1 VRSKRF
7 MGVAGLAMVAALGL
21 AACSSDSDTSAED
34 SMATASEMPAPEA
47 SVTNTIPEVAAA
59 AGDFTIL
66 VDAVT
71 AAGLAETLST
81 GEYTVFAP
89 TDEAFQP
96 LVDNGTVEELLK
108 DPEGQLTSILTYHV
122 VEGKVT
128 AEDVVKLDGQ
138 KVTTVNG
145 DKLKVMVSDS
155 GEVMLKDSS
164 GGTVTVVQ
172 TDVEADN
179 GVIHVIDGVLI
190 PKS

>member
-1 VRSKRF
+1 
-7 MGVAGLAMVAALGL
+7 MVAALGL

-59 AGDFTIL
+59 AGDFTVL

-108 DPEGQLTSILTYHV
+108 DPEGQLTQILTYHV

-128 AEDVVKLDGQ
+128 AEDVVQLDGQ

-145 DKLKVMVSDS
+145 DKLKVMVTDS

-179 GVIHVIDGVLI
+179 GVIHGIDGVLI

>member
-1 VRSKRF
+1 MRNKRL

-21 AACSSDSDTSAED
+21 AACSTDSDTSAED

-47 SVTNTIPEVAAA
+47 TGTNTIPEVAAA
-59 AGDFTIL
+59 AGDFTVL

-96 LVDNGTVEELLK
+96 LVDDGTVTELLK
-108 DPEGQLTSILTYHV
+108 DPEGQLTQILTYHV

-145 DKLKVMVSDS
+145 DTLKVMVSDS